1 MHSPATLLS
10 GGPRLESEIFDH
22 HWLNVYLI
30 PNVSKNLVVFFASSS
45 PKLISIQMN
54 AGFKGC
60 LFVDFNKNGAIQ
72 GDN

>member
-30 PNVSKNLVVFFASSS
+30 PNVLKNLVVFFCFFFSSINFNS
-45 PKLISIQMN
+45 MK

-60 LFVDFNKNGAIQ
+60 LFDDFNKNGPVQ